1 MKTPSTLRHRLRQ
14 STRDAILEAAA
25 TAFNGQG
32 AAAARMEDIAAGAG
46 IAVGTLY
53 NYFRDRS
60 ALVSAVLQSRTQG
73 LLDALDEAVADAAR
87 DVAADH
93 FGDGLRRFVVILTRH
108 CDANRSLM
116 LAVIDEGLHHGVDAT
131 AVNRQ
136 HTVATQLMARA
147 GRLLAGGIESG
158 ALRPGEPS
166 LYAAMLLGM
175 VRGVAMTALVRGEA
189 DLAARSDAIV
199 GVFLDGAAP
208 APLAA
213 ARPAR
218 EALRA
223 S

>member
-1 MKTPSTLRHRLRQ
+1 MKTPSPLRHRLRQ

-87 DVAADH
+87 DDADH
-93 FGDGLRRFVVILTRH
+93 FSDDLRRFVVILTRH

-213 ARPAR
+213 ARPAQ

>member
-87 DVAADH
+87 DV
-93 FGDGLRRFVVILTRH
+93 DGGPFRRR
-108 CDANRSLM
+108 
-116 LAVIDEGLHHGVDAT
+116 
-131 AVNRQ
+131 
-136 HTVATQLMARA
+136 
-147 GRLLAGGIESG
+147 
-158 ALRPGEPS
+158 
-166 LYAAMLLGM
+166 
-175 VRGVAMTALVRGEA
+175 
-189 DLAARSDAIV
+189 
-199 GVFLDGAAP
+199 P
-208 APLAA
+208 APLRRHPDPALRCQPLA
-213 ARPAR
+213 HAGGDRRRPAP
-218 EALRA
+218 RA
-223 S
+223 STRRR